1 MKTHKP
7 VSVFNPN
14 SLAPEIFKNLDEAFY
29 IDMPCIL
36 AVNHLVKVNDIY
48 YLLETLN
55 NGEVIVR
62 NVKFWNAEKKGFN
75 ITIIVLDLESGEI
88 IKCSHR
94 AKNDML
100 PCSWLLIASDYLF
113 PESEDE
119 KTIRDYCDGD

>member
-1 MKTHKP
+1 
-7 VSVFNPN
+7 
-14 SLAPEIFKNLDEAFY
+14 
-29 IDMPCIL
+29 MPCIL
-36 AVNHLVKVNDIY
+36 AVNHLVKVHDIY

-55 NGEVIVR
+55 GENNVR

-75 ITIIVLDLESGEI
+75 ITIIVLDLESGKI